1 MNASKAP
8 KYKALPPVEKS
19 LEINKDK
26 ALVPSKHIDQ
36 ANSIIAE
43 KKNSAITGAELLNM
57 MLPNTDKNIPK
68 TVNDKFLYAEFTSE
82 EDLKADAEKILNS
95 QIFKVYTENTKKLQE
110 KKNWTPIETASFLQE
125 VNENNFEVYKFFDT
139 LNDELDRDLMI
150 WQEDLKEINL
160 QMDLW
165 NISGISMDVART
177 ETKMNIARKWLTL
190 KEQDVLESIKKI
202 NSVKKSIQDSIRKF
216 CNEKETIY

>member
-8 KYKALPPVEKS
+8 KYKALPPIEKS
-19 LEINKDK
+19 IEINKERIF
-26 ALVPSKHIDQ
+26 APSKHIDQ
-36 ANSIIAE
+36 ANEIIA
-43 KKNSAITGAELLNM
+43 KKKGSAITGSELLNM
-57 MLPNTDKNIPK
+57 MLPNTDENMPNNI
-68 TVNDKFLYAEFTSE
+68 NDNFLYAEFTSQ
-82 EDLKADAEKILNS
+82 EDLKADAAKILSS
-95 QIFKVYTENTKKLQE
+95 QIFKTYTENTKKLQE
-110 KKNWTPIETASFLQE
+110 KRNWTPSETDSFLQR
-125 VNENNFEVYKFFDT
+125 VNKNDFEVYKFFDT

-150 WQEDLKEINL
+150 WQEDLKEINM

-202 NSVKKSIQDSIRKF
+202 NSVKKSIKESIRKF
-216 CNEKETIY
+216 CNEKDTI

>member
-1 MNASKAP
+1 M
-8 KYKALPPVEKS
+8 
-19 LEINKDK
+19 
-26 ALVPSKHIDQ
+26 
-36 ANSIIAE
+36 
-43 KKNSAITGAELLNM
+43 
-57 MLPNTDKNIPK
+57 
-68 TVNDKFLYAEFTSE
+68 
-82 EDLKADAEKILNS
+82 
-95 QIFKVYTENTKKLQE
+95 
-110 KKNWTPIETASFLQE
+110 QE